1 MDDVFDRGDEVAA
14 YGTER
19 CRQTVGCR
27 AADDSA
33 SLRKRL
39 LCNRAPIT
47 PPPPRHVGSGAHP
60 RQIMAFDG
68 DEACW
73 QYDSVKNSPGH
84 GVVVHRTHEFR
95 VGPPPGGSTTVAS
108 KLRWLRVVA
117 GRGTDLQV
125 IMGLLKS

>member
-1 MDDVFDRGDEVAA
+1 MAQNGAVKLLGVELP
-14 YGTER
+14 TISPR
-19 CRQTVGCR
+19 CENACCATGHR
-27 AADDSA
+27 SHH
-33 SLRKRL
+33 LHH
-39 LCNRAPIT
+39 
-47 PPPPRHVGSGAHP
+47 RHVGSGAHP